1 MRILHSC
8 PSESFSGLEQYAL
21 ELAIHQKSKGHAVYF
36 IVAPHTE
43 LSSQVINAGLT
54 VLEMPS
60 AFSLSPFLLFLRYT
74 KFFSKLRFD
83 VAHIHSTQEIYNFV
97 IIKVLAKIV
106 GGSFKKSLLHCHL
119 WVNHKKKDFWHK
131 LIYMAIDEVWC
142 SSGMAKKS
150 LDENLPVPANKIK
163 IVPYGRNIKKI
174 KTEFFSKNEARTN
187 LGLENLGTIWGCV
200 SRIEKSKGIAEWLSG
215 MKPLLEK
222 SPNMSL
228 VHIGGISPKNKEAI
242 SYFENLKSEL
252 KKWPAEVVERVRF
265 LGHIPDSHRYLR
277 AFDIYC
283 LPSYQETFSLA
294 LLDAQLAGLP
304 VVGSRSGGTPE
315 LVIEGETGWLFLPR
329 DAKSLESASLKAT
342 GAIDRWEAMG
352 DSASQRVE
360 KEFGQ
365 EVIFQKI
372 LELYEQS

>member
-1 MRILHSC
+1 
-8 PSESFSGLEQYAL
+8 
-21 ELAIHQKSKGHAVYF
+21 
-36 IVAPHTE
+36 
-43 LSSQVINAGLT
+43 
-54 VLEMPS
+54 
-60 AFSLSPFLLFLRYT
+60 
-74 KFFSKLRFD
+74 
-83 VAHIHSTQEIYNFV
+83 
-97 IIKVLAKIV
+97 
-106 GGSFKKSLLHCHL
+106 
-119 WVNHKKKDFWHK
+119 
-131 LIYMAIDEVWC
+131 
-142 SSGMAKKS
+142 
-150 LDENLPVPANKIK
+150 
-163 IVPYGRNIKKI
+163 
-174 KTEFFSKNEARTN
+174 
-187 LGLENLGTIWGCV
+187 
-200 SRIEKSKGIAEWLSG
+200 
-215 MKPLLEK
+215 
-222 SPNMSL
+222 
-228 VHIGGISPKNKEAI
+228 
-242 SYFENLKSEL
+242 
-252 KKWPAEVVERVRF
+252 VERVRF